1 MTTKGEAIPKF
12 WGRHNSL
19 NKEKL
24 KAEDMDTKKIRMM
37 IMRLKSKTKIERIK
51 SIRARK
57 RKSQS
62 HLKKISEN
70 W

>member
-12 WGRHNSL
+12 WDRHNSL

-24 KAEDMDTKKIRMM
+24 KAEDMDTKKILM
-37 IMRLKSKTKIERIK
+37 IMRLKSKIKIERIK